1 MKHWRG
7 PALAM
12 LAHSDYHSLWQVTCF
27 EFHTIEFAIEAVNGR
42 TMSIAGACTPEVSP
56 IPVALGNFTSSINS
70 RSVATDTPA
79 PDIDVALRLYDWLLI
94 DPSAGPTWEGDLIR
108 LPL

>member
-12 LAHSDYHSLWQVTCF
+12 LAHSDYHSLGQVACF
-27 EFHTIEFAIEAVNGR
+27 EFDTIAFAIEAVNGR
-42 TMSIAGACTPEVSP
+42 TMSIAGACTLEVSR
-56 IPVALGNFTSSINS
+56 IPVAFGNFTLSITS
-70 RSVATDTPA
+70 RSVATDMPA